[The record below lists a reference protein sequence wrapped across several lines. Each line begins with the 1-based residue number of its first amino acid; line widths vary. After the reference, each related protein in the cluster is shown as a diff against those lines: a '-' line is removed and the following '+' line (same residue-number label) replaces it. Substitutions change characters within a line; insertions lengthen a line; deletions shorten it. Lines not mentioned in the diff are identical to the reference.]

1 MWGIIK
7 KSRSN
12 IFKLNDLYHLFDPT
26 TDILEQKEA
35 ARFLLACELASCKTN
50 ITFHD
55 LYLVTPNLGLYDSN
69 RICGLASNFQ

>member
-26 TDILEQKEA
+26 TDILEQNEA
-35 ARFLLACELASCKTN
+35 DQFLLACELACMQNKQH
-50 ITFHD
+50 F
-55 LYLVTPNLGLYDSN
+55 VTC
-69 RICGLASNFQ
+69 IQ

>member
-26 TDILEQKEA
+26 TDILEQNEA
-35 ARFLLACELASCKTN
+35 DQFLLACELACMQNKQH
-50 ITFHD
+50 F
-55 LYLVTPNLGLYDSN
+55 VTC
-69 RICGLASNFQ
+69 I